1 MTKAAHSDTHVHFG
15 TNGRR
20 TVTVS
25 KATVTAARGR
35 VYIASKLGRSVS
47 KVTAKIANAR

>member
-1 MTKAAHSDTHVHFG
+1 MMTKPARSSRVHVDAD
-15 TNGRR
+15 GRR

-35 VYIASKLGRSVS
+35 VYIASKLGKPVS
-47 KVTAKIANAR
+47 KVTAKIADAR